1 MRPPAPVSYDRL
13 ACQPRV
19 FPHLTGVSVLDFDVL
34 FADFLPRSLAAE
46 RARLSRPDRQRAIGA
61 GRAFALAVRDQLL
74 LCVIWLR
81 RYPTDETL
89 GFLFGL
95 EQTSI
100 GDTRARIIPLLATLG
115 LDTMRLPDPGKKQRL
130 PLDDLLR
137 ETPELAVL
145 VDTYEQRVQRH
156 KQRDKADCYYS
167 GKKKA
172 HTIKTQIGI
181 DERDGRIVDVA
192 PSVPGPTAD
201 LVVLKG
207 SGLLPRMPPGVGVC
221 GDLAYV
227 GMDARHPNVRG
238 ATPRR
243 KPRGQPRP
251 PGDVAYNRAFARR
264 RVGVEHGIGRLR
276 RYECLTQ
283 RDRHHRRGITAR
295 NRAVAGLVNRTNGRL
310 SD

>member
-1 MRPPAPVSYDRL
+1 MRPLAPITSDRL
-13 ACQPRV
+13 ACLPRV
-19 FPHLTGVSVLDFDVL
+19 FHHLTGMHVLDFDCL
-34 FADFLPRSLAAE
+34 YADFLPRYLQAE

-61 GRAFALAVRDQLL
+61 GRQFVLSVRDQLL
-74 LCVIWLR
+74 LSVIWLR

-95 EQTSI
+95 ERTSV
-100 GDTRARIIPLLATLG
+100 GDTRARIIPLLAAWG
-115 LDTMRLPDPGKKQRL
+115 LDTMRLPDPGKKRRPQ
-130 PLDDLLR
+130 LDDLLR
-137 ETPELAVL
+137 ETPGLVVL
-145 VDTYEQRVQRH
+145 VDTYEQPVQRH
-156 KQRDKADCYYS
+156 KQRSEADRYYS

-172 HTIKTQIGI
+172 HTVKTQVGV
-181 DERDGRIVDVA
+181 DERDGRIVDVP

-201 LVVLKG
+201 MVVLKG
-207 SGLLPRMPPGVGVC
+207 SGVLPRLPPGVGVA

-227 GMDARHPNVRG
+227 GMDGLHPGVRG

-251 PGDVAYNRAFARR
+251 VADVAYNRAFARR
-264 RVGVEHGIGRLR
+264 RVPVEHGIGRLR

-283 RDRHHRRGITAR
+283 RDRHHRRGMTER
-295 NRAVAGLVNRTNGRL
+295 NRAVAGLVNRTNWRL

>member
-19 FPHLTGVSVLDFDVL
+19 FQHLTGVNVLDFDVL
-34 FADFLPRSLAAE
+34 FADFLPRYLAAE
-46 RARLSRPDRQRAIGA
+46 RIRLSRPNRQRAIGA

-74 LCVIWLR
+74 LSVIWLR

-95 EQTSI
+95 ERTSI
-100 GDTRARIIPLLATLG
+100 GDTRARIVPLLAALG
-115 LDTMRLPDPGKKQRL
+115 LDTMRLPDPGKKHRL

-137 ETPELAVL
+137 ETAGLAVL

-156 KQRDKADCYYS
+156 KVREEADRWYS

-172 HTIKTQIGI
+172 HTVKTQIGV
-181 DERDGRIVDVA
+181 DERDGRIVDIP

-207 SGLLPRMPPGVGVC
+207 SGLLDRLPSGIGVC
-221 GDLAYV
+221 GDLV
-227 GMDARHPNVRG
+227 PGVQG

-251 PGDVAYNRAFARR
+251 PEDVAYNRAFARR

-276 RYECLTQ
+276 RYDCLTQ
-283 RDRHHRRGITAR
+283 RDRHHRRGMTER
-295 NRAVAGLVNRTNGRL
+295 NRAVARLVNRTNWRL